1 MKAFTLIISFSIM
14 IAFSH
19 ATPTLVTLLRS
30 QTNQSS
36 TFNLIKQQ
44 INENKLMGMRTCPYK
59 ITIKTSCSSP
69 IYSKDVIG
77 LLFGDANGEEITV
90 VSVGRPE
97 TEILERCMML
107 TYDVLGSCIGKICKL
122 YVARVGSDGW
132 VPETITAYHNNYPP
146 AIFNYDYFIPEGKR
160 YGFNYCHQ

>member
-1 MKAFTLIISFSIM
+1 MKAFTLIITLSIM
-14 IAFSH
+14 FAFSH
-19 ATPTLVTLLRS
+19 ATTTLVTLLQS
-30 QTNQSS
+30 QLNQSS
-36 TFNLIKQQ
+36 TFNLIQQ
-44 INENKLMGMRTCPYK
+44 INESKLMGMEMCTYK

-90 VSVGRPE
+90 VRIDRPE
-97 TEILERCMML
+97 TEILERCMTL
-107 TYDVLGSCIGKICKL
+107 TYEVLGNCIGKICKL

-132 VPETITAYHNNYPP
+132 VPETITAYHSNYPP

-160 YGFNYCHQ
+160 YGFDYCHR